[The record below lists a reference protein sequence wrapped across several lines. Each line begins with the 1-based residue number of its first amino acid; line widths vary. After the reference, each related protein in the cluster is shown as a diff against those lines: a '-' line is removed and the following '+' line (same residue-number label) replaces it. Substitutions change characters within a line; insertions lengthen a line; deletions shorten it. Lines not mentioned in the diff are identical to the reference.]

1 MRWLQEASIKGAESV
16 GMNRFTLVL
25 EKSTRADSKGIK
37 VEQATWGGGESS
49 SLEMNVGELFVPDTP
64 FI

>member
-1 MRWLQEASIKGAESV
+1 MKSFA
-16 GMNRFTLVL
+16 LVL

-37 VEQATWGGGESS
+37 VEQGTWGGWESS
-49 SLEMNVGELFVPDTP
+49 SLEMDVGELFVPDTP